1 MMKRISALVLVLG
14 LAFTSALGCFAADSA
29 DISVTYNGSGLEYS
43 VNNPVDS
50 IQDMAPG
57 VESSYSFDMVNKSG
71 ASTNFYMS
79 TEVLETLTAKDDST
93 NGTGYLVTL
102 LAGDQVIFGNN
113 VADTGSATTRAANDE
128 EGILVGGQG
137 TEELEV
143 LNEDD
148 VLGNDYI
155 LVATVDPNSSTTL
168 TLKITPNATGTD
180 ETYKESKG
188 GMQFRFMAEE
198 VTPLTRTDVTTIR
211 NEPEVI
217 TQTRYILT
225 GVQTG
230 DPVVIAPLIGV
241 LALAI
246 LLFII
251 AGKKKKKK
259 EE

>member
-43 VNNPVDS
+43 SNQTDS
-50 IQDMAPG
+50 IQGMTPG
-57 VESSYSFDMVNKSG
+57 VESTYSFELVNKSG
-71 ASTNFYMS
+71 ASTNFYMA
-79 TEVLETLTAKDDST
+79 TEVLKTLTAENST
-93 NGTGYLVTL
+93 GDTGYLVTL

-113 VADTGSATTRAANDE
+113 VADPDSATTRAANDE

-137 TEELEV
+137 TDELEV

-148 VLGNDYI
+148 VLGTDYI
-155 LVATVDPNSSTTL
+155 LVSTVDPNSSTTL

-180 ETYKESKG
+180 ETYKESTG
-188 GMQFRFMAEE
+188 DMQFRFMAEE

-211 NEPEVI
+211 NEPEVV
-217 TQTRYILT
+217 TQTRYILA

-230 DPVVIAPLIGV
+230 DPLVIAPLIGV
-241 LALAI
+241 LVVAI

>member
-14 LAFTSALGCFAADSA
+14 LACTSALGCFAAGGA

-57 VESSYSFDMVNKSG
+57 VESTYSFDLVNKSG

-79 TEVLETLTAKDDST
+79 TEVLQTLTAGKST
-93 NGTGYLVTL
+93 GDTGYLVTL

-113 VADTGSATTRAANDE
+113 VADPDSATTRAANDE

-180 ETYKESKG
+180 ETYKESTG
-188 GMQFRFMAEE
+188 AMQFRFMAEE

>member
-1 MMKRISALVLVLG
+1 MKRISALVLVLG
-14 LAFTSALGCFAADSA
+14 LAFTSALGCFAADGA
-29 DISVTYNGSGLEYS
+29 DISVTYNGSSLEYS
-43 VNNPVDS
+43 VSDATGS
-50 IQDMAPG
+50 IQDMTPG
-57 VESSYSFDMVNKSG
+57 VESTYSFDLVNNSG

-79 TEVLETLTAKDDST
+79 TEVLRTLTAENGATK
-93 NGTGYLVTL
+93 GTGYLVTL

-113 VADTGSATTRAANDE
+113 LSSAKTRAANDE

-137 TEELEV
+137 TDELKV
-143 LNEDD
+143 LNEED
-148 VLGNDYI
+148 VLGTDYI
-155 LVATVDPNSSTTL
+155 LVSTVDPNSSTTL

-180 ETYKESKG
+180 DTYKESTG
-188 GMQFRFMAEE
+188 DMQFRFMAEE

-217 TQTRYILT
+217 TQTRYVLA

-230 DPVVIAPLIGV
+230 DPLVIAPLLGV
-241 LALAI
+241 LVVAI

>member
-14 LAFTSALGCFAADSA
+14 LACTSALGCFAAGGA

-57 VESSYSFDMVNKSG
+57 VESTYSFDLVNKSG

-79 TEVLETLTAKDDST
+79 TEVLQTLTAEKST
-93 NGTGYLVTL
+93 RDTGYLVTL

-113 VADTGSATTRAANDE
+113 VADPDSATTRAANDE

-137 TEELEV
+137 TDELKV

-148 VLGNDYI
+148 VLGTDYI
-155 LVATVDPNSSTTL
+155 LVVTVDPNSSTTL

-180 ETYKESKG
+180 EAYLASRGE
-188 GMQFRFMAEE
+188 MQFQFMAEE

>member
-14 LAFTSALGCFAADSA
+14 LAFTSALGCFAADGS
-29 DISVTYNGSGLEYS
+29 DVTVTYNGSSLGYT
-43 VNNPVDS
+43 VNNS
-50 IQDMAPG
+50 ENSMQNLRPG
-57 VESSYSFDMVNKSG
+57 VESSYSFNLVNNSS

-79 TEVLETLTAKDDST
+79 TEVLQTLTSEKSTKD
-93 NGTGYLVTL
+93 TGYLVTL

-113 VADTGSATTRAANDE
+113 VADPDSATTRAANDE

-137 TEELEV
+137 TQELKV

-148 VLGNDYI
+148 VLGTNYI
-155 LVATVDPNSSTTL
+155 LVSTVDPNSSTTL

-180 ETYKESKG
+180 EAYLASTGE
-188 GMQFRFMAEE
+188 MQFQFMAEE

-211 NEPEVI
+211 NEPEVV
-217 TQTRYILT
+217 TQTRYILA

-230 DPVVIAPLIGV
+230 DPVVVAPLIGV
-241 LALAI
+241 LIVAI

>member
-14 LAFTSALGCFAADSA
+14 LACTSALGCFAADSA

-43 VNNPVDS
+43 SNQTDS
-50 IQDMAPG
+50 IQGMTPG
-57 VESSYSFDMVNKSG
+57 VESTYSFELVNKSG
-71 ASTNFYMS
+71 ASTNFYMA
-79 TEVLETLTAKDDST
+79 TEVLKTLTAENST
-93 NGTGYLVTL
+93 GDTGYLVTL

-113 VADTGSATTRAANDE
+113 VADPDSATTREADDE
-128 EGILVGGQG
+128 DGILVGGQG
-137 TEELEV
+137 TKELEV
-143 LNEDD
+143 LNEED
-148 VLGNDYI
+148 VLGTNYI
-155 LVATVDPNSSTTL
+155 LVSTVDPNSSTTL

-180 ETYKESKG
+180 EAYLASTGE
-188 GMQFRFMAEE
+188 MQFQFMAEE